1 MNERVRERLAY
12 LNGREFRKIRKDE
25 ELNLTEEV
33 RDLSLAMKKA
43 RVFEITIDRE
53 EPVFLGEDDIY
64 GFNRLHKRLPS
75 CNLAPD
81 YVGKWGPAGLSAYYA
96 NITIDYAKALKYG
109 LNGLLKMAKDNYDK
123 VDDEGREFFD
133 AFEVCVKAC
142 ERLVVKYREK
152 AKEMG
157 NNTLYEALK
166 VVPMDG
172 AQDYYQATVVMHFLQ
187 YILRLDKH
195 NHMTLGRYDQYMKP
209 YFEASV
215 KNGATYDEILEITE
229 MFFISMNLDTDIY
242 GGVQQ
247 GDNGQSLVLGG
258 CDEDGNDAFNDLSE
272 ICLQASEDLKV
283 IDPKI
288 NLRVNKN
295 TPLSLYERGTRL
307 TKQGLGFPQ
316 YSNDDIVIPG
326 LVKLGYDIK
335 DARNYA
341 VAACWEF
348 IISGCGADYPN
359 IGVMNFPLAVE
370 RATKKLESCKDFEEF
385 KALVKEEIEFIANEQ
400 MEMYNQ
406 GVYMPDP
413 LLSAF
418 VSPCLETGIDI
429 GRGGA
434 KYNNFGIHGTG
445 IANAA
450 DAMEAIN
457 EKVFIKK
464 EITAKELITALDAN
478 FEGHE
483 DLRRKLADCP
493 KMGNNIESVDDKAAY
508 VMKCFADAVNN
519 KPNHRGGVYRAGTGS
534 AMEYLWSAS
543 KVGATADGRRAKEA
557 YGSSYS
563 PALTTRLN
571 GPLSAVQSFAKQDLV
586 NLCNGGP
593 FTIEIHDTVFRNEE
607 GEKKVA
613 MLVKSFIDLGGH
625 QIQINAINRDTLL
638 DAQAHPEKYP
648 NLIVRVWGWSGYF
661 NELDIDYQ
669 NHVIRRTEFTF

>member
-1 MNERVRERLAY
+1 MNERVSKRLDY

-25 ELNLTEEV
+25 ELDLTEEL
-33 RDLSLAMKKA
+33 RDYPIAIKKA
-43 RVFEITIDRE
+43 KLFEITIDRE
-53 EPVFLGEDDIY
+53 EPVFLGDDDMY
-64 GFNRLHKRLPS
+64 GFNRLHKRLPK
-75 CNLAPD
+75 CCLAPD
-81 YVGKWGPAGLSAYYA
+81 YKGVWGASGLSCYYG

-109 LNGLLKMAKDNYDK
+109 LNGLVGIAEANYAKADEEGKLFYDALKIYVA
-123 VDDEGREFFD
+123 
-133 AFEVCVKAC
+133 AC

-152 AKEMG
+152 AKELG
-157 NNTLYEALK
+157 KTELYEALQ
-166 VVPMDG
+166 VVPMEG
-172 AQDYYQATVVMHFLQ
+172 AQDYYQATIVMRFLQ
-187 YILRLDKH
+187 YILRLDRH
-195 NHMTLGRYDQYMKP
+195 SHMTLGRYDQYMKP
-209 YFEASV
+209 YYDASV
-215 KNGATYDEILEITE
+215 AKGATYEELLETTE
-229 MFFISMNLDTDIY
+229 LFFISMNIDTDIY
-242 GGVQQ
+242 AGVQQ

-272 ICLQASEDLKV
+272 ICLQASEELKV

-316 YSNDDIVIPG
+316 YSNDDVVIPG

-370 RATKKLESCKDFEEF
+370 RATKKLPSCKTFDEF
-385 KALVKEEIEFIANEQ
+385 KLLVKEEIEAIAEVL
-400 MEMYNQ
+400 MAECNQ

-418 VSPCLETGIDI
+418 VSPCLETGICV

-434 KYNNFGIHGTG
+434 KYNNFGFHGTG

-450 DAMEAIN
+450 DAMEAI
-457 EKVFIKK
+457 EIAVFKNK
-464 EITAKELITALDAN
+464 EITAEELIKALDAN
-478 FEGHE
+478 YEGYE
-483 DLRRKLADCP
+483 PLRRKLSEMP
-493 KMGNNIESVDDKAAY
+493 KMGNNVESVDEKGGY
-508 VMKCFADAVNN
+508 IMQCFAEAVNN

-543 KVGATADGRRAKEA
+543 KVGATADGRKAKEA

-563 PALTTRLN
+563 PSLSARLN
-571 GPLSAVQSFAKQDLV
+571 GPLSAVISFAKQNLE

-625 QIQINAINRDTLL
+625 QMQINAINRDTLL

>member
-1 MNERVRERLAY
+1 MNERVRKRLDY
-12 LNGREFRKIRKDE
+12 LNGREFRKLRKE
-25 ELNLTEEV
+25 ENLDLTEVV
-33 RDLSLAMKKA
+33 RDLPLAMKKA
-43 RVFEITIDRE
+43 KVFEITIDRE
-53 EPVFLGEDDIY
+53 EPVFLGDDDVY
-64 GFNRLHKRLPS
+64 GFNRLHKNLPT
-75 CNLAPD
+75 CNLLPD
-81 YVGKWGPAGLSAYYA
+81 YKGEWGTTGISCYYQ

-109 LNGLLKMAKDNYDK
+109 LNGLLNIAQANYDK
-123 VDDEGREFFD
+123 VDDQGREFYD
-133 AFEVCVKAC
+133 ALKVCIKAC

-152 AKEMG
+152 AKELG
-157 NNTLYEALK
+157 NETLYNALK
-166 VVPMDG
+166 VVPMEG
-172 AQDYYQATVVMHFLQ
+172 AQDYYQATIIMRFLQ

-195 NHMTLGRYDQYMKP
+195 DHMTIGRYDQYMKP
-209 YFEASV
+209 YYDMSV
-215 KNGATYDEILEITE
+215 AKGATYDDILEITE
-229 MFFISMNLDTDIY
+229 LFFISMNIDTDIY

-258 CDEDGNDAFNDLSE
+258 CDEDGFDAFNDLSE

-326 LVKLGYDIK
+326 LVKLGYDLK

-359 IGVMNFPLAVE
+359 IAVMNFPLAVE
-370 RATKKLESCKDFEEF
+370 RATKKLASCKDFEQF
-385 KALVKEEIEFIANEQ
+385 KALVKQEIEFIANEL
-400 MEMYNQ
+400 METYNK
-406 GVYMPDP
+406 GEYMPDP
-413 LLSAF
+413 LISAF
-418 VSPCLETGIDI
+418 VSPCLETGVDV

-457 EKVFIKK
+457 EMVFTKK
-464 EITAKELITALDAN
+464 EVSVDELLRALKAN
-478 FEGHE
+478 FDGYE
-483 DLRRKLADCP
+483 DLRRKLVSCA
-493 KMGNNIESVDDKAAY
+493 KMGNNVDSVDENGSY
-508 VMKCFADAVNN
+508 VMQCFADAVNN
-519 KPNHRGGVYRAGTGS
+519 KPNQRGGVYRAGTGS

-543 KVGATADGRRAKEA
+543 KVGATADGRKAKEP

-563 PALTTRLN
+563 PALSTRLN
-571 GPLSAVQSFAKQDLV
+571 GPLSAVRSFTKQNLTD
-586 NLCNGGP
+586 LCNGGP
-593 FTIEIHDTVFRNEE
+593 FTIEIHDTVFRNME

-625 QIQINAINRDTLL
+625 QMQINAINRDTLL

-669 NHVIRRTEFTF
+669 NHVIKRTEFTF